1 LKRCKSNWE
10 STETNDRVSTW
21 QATRALTLDQD
32 QMILKARMEHAEVTA
47 TPGEGTWTASAAV
60 GDLKLSVTE
69 ETKKPSGLTHGQR
82 T

>member
-1 LKRCKSNWE
+1 MAKC
-10 STETNDRVSTW
+10 STTNDLLR
-21 QATRALTLDQD
+21 R
-32 QMILKARMEHAEVTA
+32 KARMEHAEVTA